1 MNFLCQNSLKI
12 KEDKFHH
19 LSKDMVLHSKYFFTD
34 LLEESIVVSLRKI
47 VHNGQ
52 KYGKNF
58 NLGNLV
64 IMAFLNPRLD

>member
-19 LSKDMVLHSKYFFTD
+19 LSKRYGITFEILFYR
-34 LLEESIVVSLRKI
+34 SIEVVVSLRKI

-52 KYGKNF
+52 KYGKKF
-58 NLGNLV
+58 QSRKSGHYGV
-64 IMAFLNPRLD
+64 S

>member
-34 LLEESIVVSLRKI
+34 LLEESSCISSKKCTQWAKIRKKFQSRKSGHSGVS
-47 VHNGQ
+47 
-52 KYGKNF
+52 
-58 NLGNLV
+58 
-64 IMAFLNPRLD
+64 

>member
-19 LSKDMVLHSKYFFTD
+19 LSKDMVLHSKYFLQIFWRKV
-34 LLEESIVVSLRKI
+34 VVSLRKN

-52 KYGKNF
+52 KYGKYF
-58 NLGNLV
+58 QSRKSGHYGV
-64 IMAFLNPRLD
+64 S

>member
-34 LLEESIVVSLRKI
+34 LFEESSCIFEKMYTMAK
-47 VHNGQ
+47 NTE
-52 KYGKNF
+52 KNF
-58 NLGNLV
+58 QSRKSGHSGV
-64 IMAFLNPRLD
+64 S